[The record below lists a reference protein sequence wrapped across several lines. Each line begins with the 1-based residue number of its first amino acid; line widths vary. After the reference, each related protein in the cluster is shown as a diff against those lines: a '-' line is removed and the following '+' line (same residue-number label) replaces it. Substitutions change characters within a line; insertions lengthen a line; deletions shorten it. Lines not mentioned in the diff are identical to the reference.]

1 VGALKYDL
9 DDCRNVLE
17 RASARE
23 TAARVAAG
31 CVCRKLLQELGAD
44 VAAHVVQI
52 GEVIADVD
60 DVPANEI
67 HDRSMKSEVRCCDEA
82 ASANMIEAIKSAKQ
96 DKDTLGGVVEI
107 RAWGLPPGLGTYV
120 QWDRKL
126 DANIAQAMMSI
137 QAIKGLEIGIG
148 FRGMDRRGSAFHDEI
163 VREAD
168 GSATGPYK
176 RTSNRLGGTEG
187 SMTSGAELV
196 VRIAKK
202 PISTLMQPL
211 QTVNIETRE
220 PTEAIRERSD
230 TCAVPALAIIAEA
243 ALAITLAQFYAE
255 KFGGDSVS
263 EMKRN
268 FDGYVA
274 AINER

>member
-1 VGALKYDL
+1 
-9 DDCRNVLE
+9 
-17 RASARE
+17 
-23 TAARVAAG
+23 
-31 CVCRKLLQELGAD
+31 
-44 VAAHVVQI
+44 VQI
-52 GEVIADVD
+52 GDAIADVES
-60 DVPANEI
+60 VPSEKI
-67 HDRSMKSEVRCCDEA
+67 HEWSMASEVRCCDTK
-82 ASANMIEAIKSAKQ
+82 ASAAMIEAIKAAKR

-126 DANIAQAMMSI
+126 DAQIAQAMMSI

-148 FRGMDRRGSAFHDEI
+148 FRGVGRRGSAFHDEI

-168 GSATGPYK
+168 GGVAGPYK
-176 RTSNRLGGTEG
+176 RTTNRLGGTEG
-187 SMTSGAELV
+187 SMSSGAELV

-211 QTVNIETRE
+211 KTVNLETRE

-243 ALAITLAQFYAE
+243 ALAIVLAQFYAE
-255 KFGGDSVS
+255 KFGGDSVG

-268 FDGYVA
+268 FDGYIA
-274 AINER
+274 AVNKR